1 MVNKKKRRISYWW
14 PLAKSLAAFFNAQMS
29 DEVDEDGNLIP
40 LFEKAHVYNG
50 TLGKSREFPFVE
62 IGYESEGEIPNS
74 VPLTG
79 VVTLTIDIGV
89 ESDDEKPETA
99 YVLQDDLQGKVLSC
113 IPEWPRIAREEIG
126 IAPNVTIREIVSD
139 GDIYRPTSLARI
151 YIDIEWRK
159 TP

>member
-1 MVNKKKRRISYWW
+1 MLNKRKRVSYWW
-14 PLAKSLAAFFNAQMS
+14 PLAQNLAAFFNTQMS
-29 DEVDEDGNLIP
+29 DEVDEEGNLIP
-40 LFEKAHVYNG
+40 LFKDINVYNG
-50 TLGKSREFPFVE
+50 TLGKGREFPFVE

-74 VPLTG
+74 VPRTG
-79 VVTLTIDIGV
+79 VVTLVVDIGV

-99 YVLQDDLQGKVLSC
+99 YILQDELQGKILSC
-113 IPEWPRIAREEIG
+113 IPEWPRKARDEIG

-151 YIDIEWRK
+151 YLDIEWRK